1 MKKLT
6 LIVCLG
12 LFIASAAMS
21 QTVNG
26 IPLKELNAKYIRV
39 SEKEVMLT
47 NKISIDIDYG
57 QPLTIRRTRVLA
69 KDGKDMQFNS
79 MIAVLNF
86 MDEIGYELVNGSDS
100 ISSFLLKKRE
110 PHRQR

>member
-6 LIVCLG
+6 LIICLS
-12 LFIASAAMS
+12 LFIVSAAMS

-57 QPLTIRRTRVLA
+57 QPLTIRRTRVLD

-100 ISSFLLKKRE
+100 ISHLSY
-110 PHRQR
+110 

>member
-6 LIVCLG
+6 LFVCLS
-12 LFIASAAMS
+12 LFIASAAIS

-39 SEKEVMLT
+39 SQKEIMLSK
-47 NKISIDIDYG
+47 KISIDVDYG
-57 QPLTIRRTRVLA
+57 QPFGTKRTRVLN

-79 MIAVLNF
+79 MIGVLNF
-86 MDEIGYELVNGSDS
+86 MSEIGYELVKVNDT
-100 ISSFLLKKRE
+100 ISYFLLKKRE
-110 PHRQR
+110 PNTQQ